1 LDLAGSYLHFK
12 LTRLGAPGL
21 TIAGITLNNEAPYAP
36 EWKGSAGVQ
45 YTVPIGTAGTL
56 TPRLDL
62 SYQSSFFSAID
73 NDPRARV
80 DGYSLMNSRLAW
92 DSTDDV
98 WELALA
104 VTNLTNK
111 YYYENKLRYPIGVVI
126 GQPAVPREWQVS
138 IRRTFGS

>member
-1 LDLAGSYLHFK
+1 M
-12 LTRLGAPGL
+12 
-21 TIAGITLNNEAPYAP
+21 N
-36 EWKGSAGVQ
+36 
-45 YTVPIGTAGTL
+45 
-56 TPRLDL
+56 
-62 SYQSSFFSAID
+62 
-73 NDPRARV
+73 
-80 DGYSLMNSRLAW
+80 GYSLVNGRLAW

-126 GQPAVPREWQVS
+126 GQPAAPREWQVS